1 MADINSFRV
10 ASREAKTQV
19 RMKKRAEDWWHMNQ
33 CPNCQAKLAMM
44 RQLQDAVATDQTPLP
59 TIGAARTAH

>member
-19 RMKKRAEDWWHMNQ
+19 RMKKRTEDWWHMNR
-33 CPNCQAKLAMM
+33 CPNCQAKLAMVRGM
-44 RQLQDAVATDQTPLP
+44 QAAAASEDAPTLTPN
-59 TIGAARTAH
+59 TKAH